1 MSPWCV
7 QIGDILSL
15 PLFRNFEAT
24 AITLVRSERLSAE
37 DKVALGTIKRFGEQ
51 GLQKK
56 TRDSL
61 KTFEKGSP
69 RNYSAYRGETLL
81 DAWR

>member
-1 MSPWCV
+1 MGNSLCLHG

-51 GLQKK
+51 RTKMINIAIL
-56 TRDSL
+56 
-61 KTFEKGSP
+61 
-69 RNYSAYRGETLL
+69 
-81 DAWR
+81 